1 MSHFYPD
8 KPDTQPET
16 AWNFLMDRRVRTKA
30 NQNSAVSRRAAK
42 EIGRIEAMM
51 KTKKEKAR

>member
-42 EIGRIEAMM
+42 AIERIEAMI
-51 KTKKEKAR
+51 KKEKAR